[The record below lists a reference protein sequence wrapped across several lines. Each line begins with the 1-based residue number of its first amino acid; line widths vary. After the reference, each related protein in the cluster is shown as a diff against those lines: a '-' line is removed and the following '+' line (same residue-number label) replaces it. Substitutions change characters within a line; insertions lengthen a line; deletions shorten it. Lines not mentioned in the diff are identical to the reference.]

1 MGLLMPLVVV
11 VLVAGPATSAP
22 TWGGLEA
29 FWILRVAYVEQFT
42 QEMLQTPPT
51 PSFTKVPSFTK
62 YIYLEFHIYPY
73 FGVLLRGFCVF
84 QILNLILLKKSRQ

>member
-1 MGLLMPLVVV
+1 MELLMPLVVV

-29 FWILRVAYVEQFT
+29 VWMLRVAYAPQSAW
-42 QEMLQTPPT
+42 EMLQTPPT

-62 YIYLEFHIYPY
+62 YTYLEFHIYPY
-73 FGVLLRGFCVF
+73 FVVLLRGFCVF
-84 QILNLILLKKSRQ
+84 QIYYFNTSQKK